1 MPDRPPKHLRRR
13 GCELWR
19 VITSN
24 FSLAPHHTPILRTLC
39 ETADR
44 LETCRARLSKEG
56 LTFKDKWGQ
65 LKPHPLVAAELAYRN
80 QLTTI
85 YGTLGLDE
93 GEVAGKVATQRPGQL
108 RAIRGGKARL

>member
-1 MPDRPPKHLRRR
+1 LRRR

-24 FSLAPHHTPILRTLC
+24 FSLQPYHVPILRTLC

-80 QLTTI
+80 QLAAI
-85 YGTLGLDE
+85 FGALGLDE
-93 GEVAGKVATQRPGQL
+93 GEVASKVPTQQL
-108 RAIRGGKARL
+108 RAIRGGKRTL

>member
-1 MPDRPPKHLRRR
+1 MTERPPKHLRRR

-24 FSLAPHHTPILRTLC
+24 FSLQPHHTPILRTLC

-56 LTFKDKWGQ
+56 LTTKDRWGQ
-65 LKPHPLVAAELAYRN
+65 LKPHPLVAAELAYRT
-80 QLTTI
+80 QLTSI
-85 YGTLGLDE
+85 FNALGLDE
-93 GEVAGKVATQRPGQL
+93 GEVASKVPTQQL
-108 RAIRGGKARL
+108 RAIRGGKRPL